1 MPPKKE
7 EKKAKPSATKVVADK
22 VRLCPH
28 HQSEKCTN
36 ASDPDLWHEKCEQ
49 TCQSLTFELG
59 ITNGPLVFA
68 DL

>member
-22 VRLCPH
+22 VRLGPH
-28 HQSEKCTN
+28 HQSEKRTN

-49 TCQSLTFELG
+49 TCQFLTLELG
-59 ITNGPLVFA
+59 NTITALTFA